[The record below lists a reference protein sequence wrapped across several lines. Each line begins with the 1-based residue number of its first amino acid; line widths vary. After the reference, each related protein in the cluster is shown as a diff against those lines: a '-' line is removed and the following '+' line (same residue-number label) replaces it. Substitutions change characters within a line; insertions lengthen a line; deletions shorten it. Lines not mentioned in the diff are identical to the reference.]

1 MKGPRPNA
9 TPERRK
15 QYAQEASWVAQI
27 RGELVV
33 GPCEVGGDCKGRM
46 NGHHRNGYDL
56 EHVLDV
62 VWLCARHHQREH
74 AEIRRAAKEESR

>member
-1 MKGPRPNA
+1 
-9 TPERRK
+9 
-15 QYAQEASWVAQI
+15 
-27 RGELVV
+27 
-33 GPCEVGGDCKGRM
+33 M